1 MRQKLKPNSHSAFP
15 FPVVGK
21 RMSTIKQ
28 CPNVPAWSCF
38 FAGFLF
44 GFLLDLCVCVC
55 VCFGGECKYITIFK
69 YLKI

>member
-15 FPVVGK
+15 YPVVGK

-28 CPNVPAWSCF
+28 CPNVSAWSWF
-38 FAGFLF
+38 FVGFLF
-44 GFLLDLCVCVC
+44 GFLLGFFVCVC
-55 VCFGGECKYITIFK
+55 VLVNGECKYIAIFK